1 MKKVIRDGHVAVIYS
16 PGFGAGWYTWNQ
28 LLDNAEQLIYDPMIV
43 QILEEQSDN
52 WLDQLVEYVTEEY
65 PDAYAGGL
73 DDLCFDW
80 LPVGTRF
87 RITEYDGSESIETEK
102 NIPWMT
108 A

>member
-52 WLDQLVEYVTEEY
+52 WLDQLVEYVIVSSNMRLLAICTLADPLSTDGLIRVTTE
-65 PDAYAGGL
+65 L
-73 DDLCFDW
+73 
-80 LPVGTRF
+80 
-87 RITEYDGSESIETEK
+87 
-102 NIPWMT
+102 
-108 A
+108 